1 MICSIYITTILPCNS
16 WVIQGVLLEVAYKSR
31 SHSVFGVWAVKT
43 AASDTF
49 VHSSFESDEIQQTVH
64 NCQQYTKNMHTY
76 MYESHSVEYYKE
88 RICLGYTDE

>member
-16 WVIQGVLLEVAYKSR
+16 WVIQCVLLEVAYKSR

-49 VHSSFESDEIQQTVH
+49 VHSSFESDEIRQIVH
-64 NCQQYTKNMHTY
+64 KIVSSIRLIYHKYAHVY
-76 MYESHSVEYYKE
+76 V
-88 RICLGYTDE
+88 